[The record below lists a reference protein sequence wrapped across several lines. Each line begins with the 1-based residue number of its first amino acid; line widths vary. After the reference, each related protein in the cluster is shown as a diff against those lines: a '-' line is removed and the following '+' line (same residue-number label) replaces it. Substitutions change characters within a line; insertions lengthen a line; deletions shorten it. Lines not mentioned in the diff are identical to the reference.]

1 MEDSKVLSMCSNE
14 YVDFLRQIS
23 EDEITEM
30 MQGNFYKLIKV
41 IRIIV
46 LSRR

>member
-1 MEDSKVLSMCSNE
+1 MCSNE

-23 EDEITEM
+23 KDEITEM
-30 MQGNFYKLIKV
+30 MQGNSYKLIKV
-41 IRIIV
+41 KRIIV